1 MTDLKLKPL
10 PCAVLAAL
18 ALSAMAPAH
27 AQREA
32 ATVIE
37 EITITAQKREEALQ
51 TVPVAV
57 TALDSAA
64 LERTYA
70 RDLLDVTDASPNLII
85 DPILGNGTAAIS
97 IRGLQL
103 NDVEKSFDPAV
114 SVYLDGVYLASTTG
128 ALLQIWDAEAVEV
141 LRGPQGTLFG
151 RNTIGGLVH
160 VRRKK
165 PSGEWGGR
173 MTVTTDEWE
182 RFDAN
187 VALDFPS
194 MFNDTLA
201 VRTTLMMQSGGGYFR
216 NVSRNRDEGDTDFFG
231 FSANFLWT
239 PTDNFE
245 AWLIADIFRDETP
258 TRPVTALT
266 QPGELF
272 CLLGPT
278 ACGAGPNDTQYHL
291 RPTTTFEQE
300 AFVHTD
306 ALTLNAVWDLD
317 DNNSIHAVV
326 GWRDTD
332 EDAFQEFDGVALDA
346 FRTRRPTTADQ
357 TSIELRWQGEYM
369 DGKMRTVLGGFWWES
384 EYELVQ
390 RTTSYLFFGFPPYAP
405 GAITSSN
412 PSFRQKTETTSLFG
426 QVDYDFSD
434 RWTLTVGGRYNKDD
448 KQACGARGFNFFG
461 VGDVT
466 LASYGKQGYAY
477 CGDST
482 VPYLS
487 DYVDPVTGES
497 LVQDGD
503 ESWNSF
509 TPKVSLTYALD
520 NGIAYAS
527 YSEGFKAGGFNG
539 RSTAPNSLGPYDPEE
554 VKTIEVGAKTT
565 WMDQRLQFNVAAFTT
580 DYTDKQEDVVFPD
593 PDFVTVT
600 IVQNAASATISGLEA
615 ELVAIPVDGLT
626 LNASIGLLDAK
637 YDKWV
642 IPDTAGNPTDKSD
655 LPLRR
660 APDLTMQFGATYEKA
675 LGNGY
680 LVLNA
685 TYNWRDDYWVIGNSS
700 NTQPGNPGFNPSYG
714 ILDAAVSY
722 ETDQWRVSLYGKN
735 LADEH
740 YWLHVLD
747 VGASYA
753 ATSASDPTPVYFPGL
768 WTFGTLSPPRTFGLE
783 VDFKF

>member
-64 LERTYA
+64 LERSYA

-173 MTVTTDEWE
+173 VTLTTDEWE

-216 NVSRNRDEGDTDFFG
+216 NVSRNRDEGDNDFFG
-231 FSANFLWT
+231 FSASFLWT

-245 AWLIADIFRDETP
+245 AWLVADIFRDETP

-272 CLLGPT
+272 CLLGPA

-291 RPTTTFEQE
+291 RPTTTFEQD

-317 DNNSIHAVV
+317 DANSLHAII

-346 FRTRRPTTADQ
+346 FRTRRPTVADQ

-369 DGKMRTVLGGFWWES
+369 GGALRTVAGVYWMES
-384 EYELVQ
+384 EYELNQ
-390 RTTSYLFFGFPPYAP
+390 TTTSPLFFGGTPILRAK
-405 GAITSSN
+405 
-412 PSFRQKTETTSLFG
+412 PSFAQLSETSAAFA
-426 QVDYDFSD
+426 QVDWDISD
-434 RWTLTVGGRYNKDD
+434 RWTLTVGGRATTED
-448 KQACGARGFNFFG
+448 KQACGQNEYDFTFG
-461 VGDVT
+461 NGIVT
-466 LASYGKQGYAY
+466 DFYGKDGYKY
-477 CGDST
+477 CDASD
-482 VPYLS
+482 PRYLS
-487 DYVDPVTGES
+487 SYVDPATGE
-497 LVQDGD
+497 VVEQDGKD
-503 ESWNSF
+503 DWSSF
-509 TPKVSLTYALD
+509 TPKVSLTYKLD
-520 NGIAYAS
+520 NGIAYVS
-527 YSEGFKAGGFNG
+527 YSDGFKSGGFNG
-539 RSTAPNSLGPYDPEE
+539 RSTAPNSLGPYDQEE
-554 VKTIEVGAKTT
+554 VTTIEVGAKTT
-565 WMDQRLQFNVAAFTT
+565 WMDQRLQLNVAAFTT

-593 PDFVTVT
+593 PTAVTVT
-600 IVQNAASATISGLEA
+600 VVQNASSATISGLEA

-626 LNASIGLLDAK
+626 LNASLGLLDAK

-642 IPDTAGNPTDKSD
+642 IPDLAGNAVDKSGLD
-655 LPLRR
+655 LRR
-660 APDLTMQFGATYEKA
+660 APEVTMQFGATYEMA

-680 LVLNA
+680 LVLNS

-714 ILDAAVSY
+714 ILDASVSY
-722 ETDQWRVSLYGKN
+722 ETDNWRVSLYGKN

-753 ATSASDPTPVYFPGL
+753 ATSATDPSPVYIPGL